1 MSEFV
6 IHALRY
12 ATLSS
17 RRASENFL
25 GGDAHDGPM
34 PLDYFVWTLQSDT
47 HTLVVDTGF
56 DEDTAVRRGRQIVR
70 PVGEALDAVGIDHRR
85 IDDVIVTHMHYD
97 HCGNH
102 GLFPKARFHVQD
114 REMQYCTGR
123 CMCHRPLR
131 QFFEVAD
138 VKTMVER
145 VFAGRVQFH
154 EGVGEVVPDVSVHW
168 VGGHTQ
174 GMQVVRVRTKR
185 GWVVLASDASHFY
198 ANFEEDRP
206 FPGVYN
212 VAEMLEGYRAIRA
225 LASSE
230 DHIIPGHDPLVLARY
245 PDAGKGPG
253 IVRLDLPPRAITG

>member
-12 ATLSS
+12 ATLPD
-17 RRASENFL
+17 RQASENFID
-25 GGDAHDGPM
+25 GDSHDGPM

-47 HTLVVDTGF
+47 HTVVVDTGF
-56 DEDTAVRRGRQIVR
+56 DERTGLRRGRQIVR
-70 PVGEALDAVGIDHRR
+70 PVAEALDAVGIDHTR
-85 IDDVIVTHMHYD
+85 IDEVILTHMHYD

-102 GLFPKARFHVQD
+102 ALFPKARFHVQEK
-114 REMQYCTGR
+114 EMQYCTGR

-131 QFFEVAD
+131 QFFEADD
-138 VKTMVER
+138 VKAMIDR

-154 EGVGEVVPDVSVHW
+154 EGPSEVVPDVSVHW

-198 ANFEEDRP
+198 ANFEEARP

-212 VAEMLEGYRAIRA
+212 VAEMLEGYRTIRA
-225 LASSE
+225 LASSQE
-230 DHIIPGHDPLVLARY
+230 HVVPGHDPMVLQRY
-245 PDAGKGPG
+245 PNVGKGPG
-253 IVRLDLPPRAITG
+253 IVRLDLPPSAVTL